1 MAIYYRRLHMNNEL
15 TDTEEGEQK
24 AVIEQIIGR
33 VRPGVEF
40 RWVPEGNTDLGS
52 TEDHIVTIFSAGK
65 HTSLRISQDTLEATD
80 DPANIPQLEQEVER
94 QWKISESG
102 GVGYVKFPA

>member
-1 MAIYYRRLHMNNEL
+1 MNQDL
-15 TDTEEGEQK
+15 TETDEGRQR
-24 AVIEQIIGR
+24 AVIEEIIER
-33 VRPGVEF
+33 TRPGVEF
-40 RWVPEGNTDLGS
+40 CWASEGI
-52 TEDHIVTIFSAGK
+52 TETHILKIKGPGYRIR
-65 HTSLRISQDTLEATD
+65 LRISQDSLEATD